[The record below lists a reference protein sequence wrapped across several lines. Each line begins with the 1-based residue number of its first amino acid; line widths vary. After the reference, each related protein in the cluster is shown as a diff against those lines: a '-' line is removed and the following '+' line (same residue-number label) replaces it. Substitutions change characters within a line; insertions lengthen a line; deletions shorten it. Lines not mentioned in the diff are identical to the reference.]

1 MITPRTV
8 TILALAAFASAAGVR
23 AGDPLIALIA
33 HQYQVSAGQAAAAL
47 TTSFLVSYG
56 FLQIAWGPLGDRMGR
71 IRLAWIASAISA
83 IGALACALAPSLP
96 ALGVARFI
104 SGATVGAL
112 VPLAMAWIG
121 DVVPYERRQATI
133 ARFLIGNILGASLGA
148 AAAGVL
154 GEHVGWR
161 SVFVLLGILYVA
173 IALLLALELR
183 RNPLA
188 RRPKGTPP
196 SVGAAF
202 RAMTRLL
209 ARPWVRVILA
219 TVFIEGALFS
229 GPLAF
234 AAYDL
239 HHRHGVSTSASGAL
253 VAAFGFGGLLYAA
266 FANRVVPRLG
276 ERGLALAGGIALGA
290 AYLGMFLAPAAGW
303 AVPAL
308 LAAGAGFY
316 MLHNTLQVN
325 ATQMAPEARGGA
337 VALFAFSLFTGQSAG
352 VWVCAQAIDR
362 WGARPVYAV
371 CAVGLFVL
379 ALVFRSRLRRR
390 EFAKG

>member
-1 MITPRTV
+1 MHTRTV
-8 TILALAAFASAAGVR
+8 TVLSLGAFASAAGVR

-33 HQYQVSAGQAAAAL
+33 AQYSVSPGAAAAAI
-47 TTSFLVSYG
+47 TTSFVVSYG
-56 FLQIAWGPLGDRMGR
+56 LLQVLWGPLGDRMGR
-71 IRLAWIASAISA
+71 LRLAWICSAISA
-83 IGALACALAPSLP
+83 LGALACVVAPSLA
-96 ALGVARFI
+96 ALGVARFV

-112 VPLAMAWIG
+112 IPLSMAWIG

-148 AAAGVL
+148 AAAGAL

-161 SVFVLLGILYVA
+161 SVFALLGVLYVA
-173 IALLLALELR
+173 MAALLALELR

-188 RRPKGTPP
+188 RRPKGVPP

-202 RAMTRLL
+202 RAMTALL

-219 TVFIEGALFS
+219 TVFIEGALFF

-239 HHRHGVSTSASGAL
+239 QHRHGVSTSASGAL
-253 VAAFGFGGLLYAA
+253 VAAFGFGGLLYAL
-266 FANRVVPRLG
+266 FANRAVPRLG
-276 ERGLALAGGIALGA
+276 ERGLALVGGVALGV

-316 MLHNTLQVN
+316 MFHNTLQVN

-337 VALFAFSLFTGQSAG
+337 VALFAFFLFTGQSAG
-352 VWVCAQAIDR
+352 VWVSARVVDA
-362 WGARPVYAV
+362 WGVRPLYAV
-371 CAVGLFVL
+371 CAAGLLVL
-379 ALVFRSRLRRR
+379 ALVFRQRLRRR
-390 EFAKG
+390 GT

>member
-1 MITPRTV
+1 MTPRTV
-8 TILALAAFASAAGVR
+8 AILSLGAFASAAGVR

-33 HQYQVSAGQAAAAL
+33 SQYQVSAGQAAAAL
-47 TTSFLVSYG
+47 TTSFVVSYG
-56 FLQIAWGPLGDRMGR
+56 LLQIAWGPLGDRMGR
-71 IRLAWIASAISA
+71 IRLAWITAAMSAL
-83 IGALACALAPSLP
+83 GMLACALAPSLV
-96 ALGVARFI
+96 ALGVARFV

-112 VPLAMAWIG
+112 IPLSMAWLG
-121 DVVPYERRQATI
+121 DVVAYERRQATI

-148 AAAGVL
+148 AAAGAL

-161 SVFVLLGILYVA
+161 SVFALLAVLYLAVA
-173 IALLLALELR
+173 VLLALELR

-188 RRPKGTPP
+188 RRPKGAPP
-196 SVGAAF
+196 RVGQAF
-202 RAMTRLL
+202 RAMAGLVR
-209 ARPWVRVILA
+209 RPWVRVILA
-219 TVFIEGALFS
+219 TVFVEGALFF

-239 HHRHGVSTSASGAL
+239 QHRFGVGTAASGAL
-253 VAAFGFGGLLYAA
+253 VAAFGFGGLFYAI

-276 ERGLALAGGIALGA
+276 ERGLAAAGGIALGA

-337 VALFAFSLFTGQSAG
+337 VALFAFCLFTGQSAG
-352 VWVCAQAIDR
+352 VWVSARVVDA
-362 WGARPVYAV
+362 WGVRPLYAV
-371 CAVGLFVL
+371 CAVGLLLL
-379 ALVFRSRLRRR
+379 ALSFRRRLRRR
-390 EFAKG
+390 DA

>member
-1 MITPRTV
+1 MITARTV
-8 TILALAAFASAAGVR
+8 TILSLGAFASAAGVR

-33 HQYQVSAGQAAAAL
+33 TQYAVSPGQAAAAL
-47 TTSFLVSYG
+47 TTSFVVSYG
-56 FLQIAWGPLGDRMGR
+56 LLQIAWGPLGDRMGR
-71 IRLAWIASAISA
+71 IRLAWICSAISA
-83 IGALACALAPSLP
+83 LGALACTLAPSLA
-96 ALGVARFI
+96 ALGIARFV

-112 VPLAMAWIG
+112 IPLSMAWIG

-148 AAAGVL
+148 AAAGAL

-161 SVFVLLGILYVA
+161 SVFALLGVLYVA
-173 IALLLALELR
+173 IALLLAMELR

-188 RRPKGTPP
+188 RRPKGAPP
-196 SVGAAF
+196 TFGQAF
-202 RAMTRLL
+202 KAMTRLL

-219 TVFIEGALFS
+219 TVFIEGALFF

-239 HHRHGVSTSASGAL
+239 QHRHGVGTAASGAL
-253 VAAFGFGGLLYAA
+253 VAAFGFGGLLYAV

-290 AYLGMFLAPAAGW
+290 AYLGMFLAPGAGW

-337 VALFAFSLFTGQSAG
+337 VALFAFCLFTGQSAG
-352 VWVCAQAIDR
+352 VWISARVVDA
-362 WGARPVYAV
+362 WGARPLYAV
-371 CAVGLFVL
+371 CAAGLFVL
-379 ALVFRSRLRRR
+379 ALSFRRRLRRR
-390 EFAKG
+390 GA